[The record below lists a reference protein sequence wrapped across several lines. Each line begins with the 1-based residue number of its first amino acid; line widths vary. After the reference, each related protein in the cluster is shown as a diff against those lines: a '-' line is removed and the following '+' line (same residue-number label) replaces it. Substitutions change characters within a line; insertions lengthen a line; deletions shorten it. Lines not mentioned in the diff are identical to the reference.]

1 MTLEIQDLAQKCG
14 VICMIFLRRQ
24 FSVMLLMTLSFEL
37 HAFGFYEN
45 IYFYVKI
52 QNVFHIYQ
60 DKTKYE
66 LPPR

>member
-1 MTLEIQDLAQKCG
+1 
-14 VICMIFLRRQ
+14 MIFLRRQ

-45 IYFYVKI
+45 VYFYVKI